1 MHLYKLNLL
10 SQQGKLY
17 LKAKTWI
24 LQCSRNSLFVNH
36 RYLNQRNMRWGDLG
50 LMFPFFLKLCGFIWR
65 KRSLTL
71 IKFAHTTAKAVK
83 ILLSWKYCP
92 DNFVFKEQTEGEGFG
107 EGFEEVLHTRGF
119 GVGLQVWI
127 TGMHPLEVV
136 GPPKSRNLLDWWLNQ
151 PAPRR
156 SLHNHCFICISLFS
170 YLLFNWSFHFQP
182 GWDWC
187 ELCS

>member
-71 IKFAHTTAKAVK
+71 IKFAHTTAKAVT

-92 DNFVFKEQTEGEGFG
+92 DNFVFLRTN
-107 EGFEEVLHTRGF
+107 RGWRVWG
-119 GVGLQVWI
+119 GVWGGASHQGRIAGLDHWDASLR
-127 TGMHPLEVV
+127 GG
-136 GPPKSRNLLDWWLNQ
+136 GPSKIKDSSGLM
-151 PAPRR
+151 A
-156 SLHNHCFICISLFS
+156 
-170 YLLFNWSFHFQP
+170 
-182 GWDWC
+182 
-187 ELCS
+187 

>member
-36 RYLNQRNMRWGDLG
+36 RYLNQRNKRWGDLG
-50 LMFPFFLKLCGFIWR
+50 LMFPIFFKATWFYLKKAEFDFNKICTHYSKGR
-65 KRSLTL
+65 DN
-71 IKFAHTTAKAVK
+71 FAVLK
-83 ILLSWKYCP
+83 ILSWQL
-92 DNFVFKEQTEGEGFG
+92 FVFKEQTEGEGFG
-107 EGFEEVLHTRGF
+107 EGVWGGASLAGPEHLGASLRG
-119 GVGLQVWI
+119 G
-127 TGMHPLEVV
+127 
-136 GPPKSRNLLDWWLNQ
+136 GPSKKKIEDSSGSTAQ
-151 PAPRR
+151 PARPEAF
-156 SLHNHCFICISLFS
+156 LTQSLFYLHLFVP